1 MSVFNAKVT
10 STEPLSKEEARW
22 IKLSKITYRDPTG
35 TSRTWESAE
44 RLTRP
49 KTADIDGVGIVAIL
63 PHPTGPELIL
73 QKQYRPPINAVTIEV
88 PAGLIDEGETPEECA
103 IRELREE
110 TGYVGVATETSP
122 MMFND
127 PGFCNTNLKMVH
139 VSVDM
144 DLPENKDLKPE
155 LEEGEFIEVFTV
167 KLTDLW
173 GMCETWE
180 KEGCAIDARVG
191 TLAEGILLAQRF
203 KL

>member
-1 MSVFNAKVT
+1 MSVFDAKVT

-22 IKLSKITYRDPTG
+22 IKLSKITYHDPTG

-63 PHPTGPELIL
+63 PLPTGPELIL

-144 DLPENKDLKPE
+144 ELPENKNLKPE

-180 KEGCAIDARVG
+180 REGCAIDARVG